1 MKNRVLILDFGS
13 QYTKLIARRI
23 RELKVYTEIIP
34 FRINIDQIR
43 TLSPGAIILSG
54 GPSSVY
60 KKNAPKI
67 SRDILN
73 LGIPILGICY
83 GLQLIAFLSGMVVDS
98 TKNREYGLATLE
110 IGKKENRRLRSQLL
124 KKVKNNSKVWMS
136 HGDIISQF
144 PRDFIVTARTE
155 NSEIA
160 VIESEKRK
168 LYGVQFHP
176 EVIHTTEGTK
186 LLSNFVFNIAGLK
199 PDWDMENF
207 IKSTIINIKNKVGKE
222 KIILGLSGGVDST
235 VLALLLKKAIG
246 KQLIPVFIDTGLL
259 RKNEYKEL
267 MSGFKNK
274 LDLNVIGIEA
284 ADIFIAKL
292 ANISSPEKKRKV
304 IGKTFIDVFQ
314 SVEERV
320 GKVKYLAQGTL
331 YPDVIE
337 SVSVNGP
344 SVTIKSHHNVGGL
357 PKKMNWKLI
366 EPFKELFKDEVRKVG
381 KELGLEDE
389 LINRH
394 PFPGPGL
401 AVRIIGRIT
410 REKIEKLQQADLIL
424 HEELLHFNIYNQVWQ
439 AFIVLLSVKSVGVM
453 GDIRTYENVAVIR
466 MVNSIDG
473 MTADWYPAPY
483 DFLKKVSSRIVNEVK
498 GINRVT
504 YDLTSKP
511 PGTIEWE

>member
-1 MKNRVLILDFGS
+1 MKNSVLILDFGS

-23 RELKVYTEIIP
+23 RDLKVYTEIVP
-34 FRINIDQIR
+34 FRIPVEKIR
-43 TLSPGAIILSG
+43 KLSPGAIVFSG

-60 KKNAPKI
+60 EKNAPGI
-67 SRDILN
+67 SRDV
-73 LGIPILGICY
+73 LGLGVPILGICY
-83 GLQLIAFLSGMVVDS
+83 GLQLIASLSGMTVIPA
-98 TKNREYGLATLE
+98 KNREYGLATLE
-110 IGKKENRRLRSQLL
+110 ICQPEGYPALRQLL

-136 HGDIISQF
+136 HGDKISEF
-144 PRDFIVTARTE
+144 PRDFSVTAQTE

-160 VIESEKRK
+160 VIESDRRR

-176 EVIHTTEGTK
+176 EVVHTTEGIK
-186 LLSNFVFNIAGLK
+186 ILRNFVFHIAGLK

-207 IKSTIINIKNKVGKE
+207 IKSTISEIKEKVGGE
-222 KIILGLSGGVDST
+222 KVILGLSGGVDST
-235 VLALLLKKAIG
+235 VLAMLLKKAIG

-259 RKNEYKEL
+259 RKNEYNDL
-267 MSGFKNK
+267 MSRFKHK
-274 LDLNVIGIEA
+274 LNLNVTGIDA
-284 ADIFIAKL
+284 SDIFISRL
-292 ANISSPEKKRKV
+292 SNISSPERKRKI
-304 IGKTFIDVFQ
+304 IGKTFIEVFQ
-314 SVEERV
+314 SVEEKT
-320 GKVKYLAQGTL
+320 GGVKYLAQGTL

-357 PKKMNWKLI
+357 PKKMKWELI

-381 KELGLEDE
+381 KELGLDE
-389 LINRH
+389 RFINRH

-410 REKIEKLQQADLIL
+410 REKIDKLQQADLIL
-424 HEELLHFNIYNQVWQ
+424 HEEMHRFNIYNHVWQ
-439 AFIVLLSVKSVGVM
+439 AFMVLLSVRTVGVM

-466 MVNSIDG
+466 MVTSTDG
-473 MTADWYPAPY
+473 MTADWYPAPIP
-483 DFLKKVSSRIVNEVK
+483 FLKRVSSRIVNEVK